1 MSEKVV
7 TIFGTGNANP
17 KEPTYKLAFETGR
30 LLAEAGFTLANG
42 GYGGSMFASAE
53 GAAKAGGKTIGVTCG
68 KFTAKPNKFISR
80 EIPTDSLEERLK
92 RLIELGEAYV
102 VLPGATGTL
111 LELAMVWELKNK
123 GFLKP
128 EKPIILLGGFW
139 RPLLE
144 TIAAEEPKVRQCI
157 RIADSPEQVR
167 DILVS
172 SI

>member
-1 MSEKVV
+1 M
-7 TIFGTGNANP
+7 
-17 KEPTYKLAFETGR
+17 LA
-30 LLAEAGFTLANG
+30 A
-42 GYGGSMFASAE
+42 AE
-53 GAAKAGGKTIGVTCG
+53 GASKAGGKTIGVTCK
-68 KFTAKPNKFISR
+68 KFAAKPNNFISH
-80 EIPTDSLEERLK
+80 EVSTDSLEQRLK
-92 RLIELGEAYV
+92 TLVKLGQAYV

-139 RPLLE
+139 KPLRE
-144 TIAAEEPKVRQCI
+144 MIAAEEPKVRQCV

-167 DILVS
+167 DILIS

>member
-7 TIFGTGNANP
+7 TIFGTGNAVP
-17 KEPTYKLAFETGR
+17 EDKAYKLAFETGS
-30 LLAEAGFTLANG
+30 LLAEAGFTIANG
-42 GYGGSMFASAE
+42 GYGGSMFAAAQ
-53 GAAKAGGKTIGVTCG
+53 GAAKAGGKTIGVTCR
-68 KFTAKPNKFISR
+68 KFAAKPNKFISR
-80 EIPTDSLEERLK
+80 EITTDSLEQRLDTLVK
-92 RLIELGEAYV
+92 LGQAYV

-123 GFLKP
+123 GFVKP

-139 RPLLE
+139 KPLLE
-144 TIAAEEPKVRQCI
+144 TIVDEEPKVRQCI